1 MKKALLLTL
10 KILGGLLAVLIIL
23 AGSVFAIFHI
33 DAVQDR
39 LTANATQM
47 LSDYLQ
53 TTVRIEKAKELLA
66 DLSLRIGDIAEQV
79 GFLDMAHFSRVFKKM
94 TGHSAN
100 EYRNL
105 MQGRKR

>member
-53 TTVRIEKAKELLA
+53 TTVRIEKASVSFI
-66 DLSLRIGDIAEQV
+66 D
-79 GFLDMAHFSRVFKKM
+79 
-94 TGHSAN
+94 
-100 EYRNL
+100 
-105 MQGRKR
+105 QGVRLYGGGQYFPS